1 MKIIILGEPQSQLR
15 PRATRM
21 GNGIRLYDPKKTA
34 DYKKY
39 VRDSA
44 ALQWKHGQLKG
55 ALHVKIDV
63 YRPIQ
68 KSTSKKDYEL
78 KKSHVIRPTVKAD
91 IDNYTKAILDSCN
104 GILWRD
110 DSQVVSLIANKYY
123 SDNPRIE
130 IEVDKIEQKT
140 VSN

>member
-1 MKIIILGEPQSQLR
+1 MKLIFLGIPQSQLR

-39 VRDSA
+39 VRDTA
-44 ALQWKHGQLKG
+44 ALQWKHGQLEG

-68 KSTSKKDYEL
+68 KSTSKKEYEL
-78 KKSHVIRPTVKAD
+78 KKNHVIRPTVKAD
-91 IDNYTKAILDSCN
+91 IENYTKAILYSSK
-104 GILWRD
+104 GILCRYD
-110 DSQVVSLIANKYY
+110 TQNI
-123 SDNPRIE
+123 
-130 IEVDKIEQKT
+130 
-140 VSN
+140 